1 MNYFQKNILQALQ
14 DLKQKYILGNNSS
27 FPQGDYFRQPSFV
40 ELDNMLIYMF
50 KVYQQT
56 QSVTYGAYIV
66 TIEAI
71 ALSYLKITIGL
82 TAFLGLGLLLW
93 LKSIP
98 GQKKALSRLYGHLLL
113 VPFLILKANTRIASS
128 LKEAIE
134 YSDWYYDIT
143 LLFTFYMGKT
153 SRKSGLDYGWMN
165 GWIYDGWEQYMCDI
179 RMIYY
184 RVVASGGNFLDIGI
198 LDPCDITVHFLIHAL
213 QFIGILFQF
222 HELIFEWVQIVHRIG
237 QRIHHV
243 SAGVTHL
250 CDFVLELFHLVH
262 LAYHL
267 LTLFLTLL
275 LEFLPALDLTLT
287 LHLLL
292 LFLLN
297 LHDAIVHLD

>member
-134 YSDWYYDIT
+134 YSD
-143 LLFTFYMGKT
+143 
-153 SRKSGLDYGWMN
+153 
-165 GWIYDGWEQYMCDI
+165 
-179 RMIYY
+179 
-184 RVVASGGNFLDIGI
+184 
-198 LDPCDITVHFLIHAL
+198 
-213 QFIGILFQF
+213 
-222 HELIFEWVQIVHRIG
+222 
-237 QRIHHV
+237 
-243 SAGVTHL
+243 
-250 CDFVLELFHLVH
+250 
-262 LAYHL
+262 
-267 LTLFLTLL
+267 
-275 LEFLPALDLTLT
+275 
-287 LHLLL
+287 
-292 LFLLN
+292 
-297 LHDAIVHLD
+297 